1 MDTRVEI
8 SPLPPSLSPFWLETD
23 SFPPGGGNANSWA
36 GREWVLT
43 DLSESFFF
51 ENFWISFLRA
61 GGERDWESEFSQPF
75 PLE

>member
-1 MDTRVEI
+1 
-8 SPLPPSLSPFWLETD
+8 
-23 SFPPGGGNANSWA
+23 
-36 GREWVLT
+36 LT